1 MIEFLQKLIAKQWG
15 GTLYMVTPGG
25 QKPKFW
31 PKMTTNTGIMQI
43 TSQFGP
49 FDNAKWPQN
58 TSRTKIDSIFF
69 KIKHQTLRGNPIYGH
84 PGGEIPKCLPKITPN
99 TGIMK

>member
-15 GTLYMVTPGG
+15 GTLYMGTPGG
-25 QKPKFW
+25 QKPKFC

-49 FDNAKWPQN
+49 FDNVSNHKKQ
-58 TSRTKIDSIFF
+58 SMMVF
-69 KIKHQTLRGNPIYGH
+69 
-84 PGGEIPKCLPKITPN
+84 E
-99 TGIMK
+99 